1 MRKHETVHQQKLRRN
16 IRLGLQ
22 EIIITKEDIL
32 EAVTLKILHTKT
44 PAGYIGTT
52 IKKSEK
58 KDWIKLLDHKIEL
71 RGYIL
76 QSSHLP
82 KNVLITIIDQSKYQS
97 ETDEERIKKHE
108 QATQNL
114 QRLTISDYLGKKLL
128 GAN

>member
-1 MRKHETVHQQKLRRN
+1 M
-16 IRLGLQ
+16 LGLQ

-97 ETDEERIKKHE
+97 ETDEERTKKHE